1 MYRLVKTCLEKSR
14 GKVGTAGFGT
24 QDLIDVFHLRQDWTT
39 VKVPEDNMLLKMQFF
54 KRNYVKLKVLTTY
67 FILWK
72 NRVLPLLSCIY
83 TFLKSL

>member
-14 GKVGTAGFGT
+14 GKVGTAGFGPR
-24 QDLIDVFHLRQDWTT
+24 DLMHNCQRQDWTA
-39 VKVPEDNMLLKMQFF
+39 VKVSEDNMLLKMQFF
-54 KRNYVKLKVLTTY
+54 KRNYVKLKVLTTD